1 MEEKIKG
8 TQGLISVSPMLVF
21 LAVYTSSS
29 IIAGDFYAASI
40 IVSFLIACLY
50 SIIIIKNK
58 TIESRFAVLAKGA
71 AKEDIMTM
79 VFIFILAA
87 AFASTAKQMGA
98 IEATVNMTLS
108 MMPIKMMLCGLFIA
122 SCFVSLS
129 IGTSVGTI
137 AALTPIACGIAEKT
151 GQNLP
156 LLIAVIVGGSFFGDN
171 LSVISDTTI
180 MATKTQGCKLKDKFR
195 YNLKIALPAAIISLV
210 LYLIAGREVVGEEV
224 NRNINYQLI
233 IPYIYILVAAF
244 CGMNVMLLL
253 STGTILA
260 GAIGLLYNKLSLTEW
275 SSAMNNGIMGMG
287 ELIIVTLLAGGMIE
301 VMRLTGGLEFLKATL
316 TREIKSKTGAEISIA
331 GLVIVT
337 DFCTANNTIAI
348 LTTGPIAKDISSHY
362 NIDPKRTASI
372 LDTYSCFAQS
382 IIPYGA
388 QLLIAGGLASIN
400 PIEIIPYLYYPFILG
415 TFAFLY
421 IIFNHEK

>member
-316 TREIKSKTGAEISIA
+316 TRKIKSKTGAEISIA
-331 GLVIVT
+331 VLVIVT

>member
-233 IPYIYILVAAF
+233 VPYIYILIAAF

-260 GAIGLLYNKLSLTEW
+260 GVIGLLYNKLSLTEW

-316 TREIKSKTGAEISIA
+316 TRKIKSKTGAEISIA

>member
-1 MEEKIKG
+1 MEGKIKG
-8 TQGLISVSPMLVF
+8 TRGFISVSPMLVF

-50 SIIIIKNK
+50 SMFIIKDMN
-58 TIESRFAVLAKGA
+58 IESRFAVLAKGA

-79 VFIFILAA
+79 VLIFILAG

-98 IEATVNMTLS
+98 IDATVNMTLS
-108 MMPIKMMLCGLFIA
+108 FMPIKMMLCGLFIA

-156 LLIAVIVGGSFFGDN
+156 LLIAVIVGGAYFGDN
-171 LSVISDTTI
+171 LSFISDTTI
-180 MATKTQGCKLKDKFR
+180 MAAKTQGCKLKDKFQ
-195 YNLKIALPAAIISLV
+195 YNLKIALPAAVITFI
-210 LYLIAGREVVGEEV
+210 LYLIAGTNGTETEINGET
-224 NRNINYQLI
+224 NYLLI
-233 IPYIYILVAAF
+233 IPYIYILVAAI
-244 CGMNVMLLL
+244 CGLNVMLLL

-260 GAIGLLYNKLSLTEW
+260 GAMGLFLNKLSLTEW

-301 VMRLTGGLEFLKATL
+301 VMRETGGMEFLKTTL
-316 TREIKSKTGAEISIA
+316 TSKIKNKTGAEISIA
-331 GLVIVT
+331 GLVVLT

-348 LTTGPIAKDISSHY
+348 LTTGPLAKEISSHY
-362 NIDPKRTASI
+362 KIDPRRTASI
-372 LDTYSCFAQS
+372 LDTFSCFAQS

-388 QLLIAGGLASIN
+388 QLLIAGGLACVN
-400 PIEIIPYLYYPFILG
+400 PMEIIPYLYYPFVLG
-415 TFAFLY
+415 IVALLY
-421 IIFNHEK
+421 IIFKHEK

>member
-1 MEEKIKG
+1 MENKITGKK
-8 TQGLISVSPMLVF
+8 GLISVSPMLVF
-21 LAVYTSSS
+21 LVVYASSS

-50 SIIIIKNK
+50 SIFIVKEK
-58 TIESRFAVLAKGA
+58 TTESRFAVLARGA

-98 IEATVNMTLS
+98 IEATVNLTLS
-108 MMPIKMMLCGLFIA
+108 LIPIKMMLCGLFIA
-122 SCFVSLS
+122 SCFVSFS

-151 GQNLP
+151 GESIP
-156 LLIAVIVGGSFFGDN
+156 LLIAVIVGGAYFGDN
-171 LSVISDTTI
+171 LSFISDTTI
-180 MATKTQGCKLKDKFR
+180 MATKTQGCQLKDKFR
-195 YNLKIALPAAIISLV
+195 YNLKIALPAAVLTII
-210 LYLIAGREVVGEEV
+210 LYLIVGTEVAGEEL
-224 NRNINYQLI
+224 IKDIDYLLI
-233 IPYIYILVAAF
+233 IPYLYIIVAAI

-253 STGTILA
+253 ASGTILA
-260 GAIGLLYNKLSLTEW
+260 GAMGLFLNKLSVLEW

-301 VMRLTGGLEFLKATL
+301 VMRETGGMEFLKTTL
-316 TREIKSKTGAEISIA
+316 TNKIKSKTGAEISIA
-331 GLVIVT
+331 GLVILT

-348 LTTGPIAKDISSHY
+348 LTTGPLAKEISTVY
-362 NIDPKRTASI
+362 KIDPRRTASI
-372 LDTYSCFAQS
+372 LDTFSCFAQS

-388 QLLIAGGLASIN
+388 QLLIAGGLAHIN
-400 PIEIIPYLYYPFILG
+400 PLEVIPYLYYPFILG
-415 TFAFLY
+415 IFAFLY
-421 IIFNHEK
+421 IIFKHEE

>member
-195 YNLKIALPAAIISLV
+195 YNLNIALPAAIISLV

-224 NRNINYQLI
+224 NRNIIYQLI

-301 VMRLTGGLEFLKATL
+301 VMKLTGGLEFLKATL
-316 TREIKSKTGAEISIA
+316 TRKIKSKTGAEISIA

-400 PIEIIPYLYYPFILG
+400 PIEIIPYFILG

>member
-301 VMRLTGGLEFLKATL
+301 VMRLTGGLEFLKAAL
-316 TREIKSKTGAEISIA
+316 TRKIKSKTGAEISIA

>member
-1 MEEKIKG
+1 MENKITGKK
-8 TQGLISVSPMLVF
+8 GLISVSPMLVF
-21 LAVYTSSS
+21 LVVYASSS

-50 SIIIIKNK
+50 SIFIVKEK
-58 TIESRFAVLAKGA
+58 TIESRFAVLARGA

-98 IEATVNMTLS
+98 IEATVNLTLS
-108 MMPIKMMLCGLFIA
+108 LIPIKMMLCGLFIA
-122 SCFVSLS
+122 SCFVSFS

-151 GQNLP
+151 GENIP
-156 LLIAVIVGGSFFGDN
+156 LLIAVIVGGAYFGDN
-171 LSVISDTTI
+171 LSFISDTTI
-180 MATKTQGCKLKDKFR
+180 MATKTQGCQLKDKFR
-195 YNLKIALPAAIISLV
+195 YNLKIALPAAVLTII
-210 LYLIAGREVVGEEV
+210 LYLIVGTEVAGEEL
-224 NRNINYQLI
+224 IKDIDYLLI
-233 IPYIYILVAAF
+233 IPYLYIIVAAI

-253 STGTILA
+253 ASGTILA
-260 GAIGLLYNKLSLTEW
+260 GAMGLFLNKLSVLEW

-301 VMRLTGGLEFLKATL
+301 VMRETGGMEFLKTTL
-316 TREIKSKTGAEISIA
+316 TNKIKSKTGAEISIV
-331 GLVIVT
+331 GLVILT

-348 LTTGPIAKDISSHY
+348 LTTGPLAKEISTVY
-362 NIDPKRTASI
+362 KIDPRRTASI
-372 LDTYSCFAQS
+372 LDTFSCFAQS

-388 QLLIAGGLASIN
+388 QLLIAGGLAHIN
-400 PIEIIPYLYYPFILG
+400 PLEVIPYLYYPFILG
-415 TFAFLY
+415 IFAFLY
-421 IIFNHEK
+421 IIFKHEE

>member
-8 TQGLISVSPMLVF
+8 KQGLISVSPMLVF
-21 LAVYTSSS
+21 LAVYSSSS

-50 SIIIIKNK
+50 SLFIIKDK
-58 TIESRFAVLAKGA
+58 DIESRFAILAKGA

-79 VFIFILAA
+79 VFIFILAG
-87 AFASTAKQMGA
+87 AFASTAKQTGA
-98 IEATVNMTLS
+98 IEATVNMTLLF
-108 MMPIKMMLCGLFIA
+108 MPIKMMLCGLFIA

-156 LLIAVIVGGSFFGDN
+156 LLIAVIVGGAYFGDN
-171 LSVISDTTI
+171 LSFISDTTI
-180 MATKTQGCKLKDKFR
+180 MATKTQGCRMKDKFR
-195 YNLKIALPAAIISLV
+195 YNLKIALPAAIITFI
-210 LYLIAGREVVGEEV
+210 LYLMEGSEVTKVETAQE
-224 NRNINYQLI
+224 INYLLI
-233 IPYIYILVAAF
+233 IPYIYIIVAAL

-253 STGTILA
+253 SSGTLLA
-260 GAIGLLYNKLSLTEW
+260 GAMGLSLDRLSLTEW
-275 SSAMNNGIMGMG
+275 SSAMNSGIMGMG
-287 ELIIVTLLAGGMIE
+287 ELIIVTLLAGGIIE
-301 VMRLTGGLEFLKATL
+301 VMRETGGIEYLKTIL
-316 TREIKSKTGAEISIA
+316 TNKIKSKTSAEISIA
-331 GLVIVT
+331 GLVVLT

-348 LTTGPIAKDISSHY
+348 LTTGPLAKEISLHY
-362 NIDPKRTASI
+362 KIDPRRTASI
-372 LDTYSCFAQS
+372 LDTFSCFAQS

-400 PIEIIPYLYYPFILG
+400 PLEVIPYLYYPFILG
-415 TFAFLY
+415 IFAFLY
-421 IIFNHEK
+421 IIFKHEK

>member
-8 TQGLISVSPMLVF
+8 KQGLISVSPMLVF
-21 LAVYTSSS
+21 LAVYSSSS

-50 SIIIIKNK
+50 SLFIIKDK
-58 TIESRFAVLAKGA
+58 DIESRFAILAKGA

-79 VFIFILAA
+79 VFIFILAG
-87 AFASTAKQMGA
+87 AFASTAKQTGA
-98 IEATVNMTLS
+98 IEATVNMTLLF
-108 MMPIKMMLCGLFIA
+108 MPIKMMLCGLFIA

-156 LLIAVIVGGSFFGDN
+156 LLIAVIVGGAYFGDN
-171 LSVISDTTI
+171 LSFISDTTI
-180 MATKTQGCKLKDKFR
+180 MATKTQGCRMKDKFR
-195 YNLKIALPAAIISLV
+195 YNLKIALPAAIITFI
-210 LYLIAGREVVGEEV
+210 LYLMEGSEVSKVEIAQE
-224 NRNINYQLI
+224 INYLLI
-233 IPYIYILVAAF
+233 IPYIYIIVAAL

-253 STGTILA
+253 SSGTILA
-260 GAIGLLYNKLSLTEW
+260 GAMGLSLDRLSLTEW
-275 SSAMNNGIMGMG
+275 SSAMNSGIMGMG
-287 ELIIVTLLAGGMIE
+287 ELIIVTLLAGGIIE
-301 VMRLTGGLEFLKATL
+301 VMRETGGIEYLKTIL
-316 TREIKSKTGAEISIA
+316 TQKIKSRTGAEISIA
-331 GLVIVT
+331 GLVVLT

-348 LTTGPIAKDISSHY
+348 LTTGPLAKEISLHY
-362 NIDPKRTASI
+362 KIDPRRTASI
-372 LDTYSCFAQS
+372 LDTFSCFAQS

-400 PIEIIPYLYYPFILG
+400 PLEVIPYLYYPFILG
-415 TFAFLY
+415 LYAFLY
-421 IIFNHEK
+421 IFFKHEK

>member
-8 TQGLISVSPMLVF
+8 KQGLISVSPMLVF

-316 TREIKSKTGAEISIA
+316 TRKIKSKTGAEISIA

>member
-316 TREIKSKTGAEISIA
+316 TRKIKSKTGAEISIA

>member
-224 NRNINYQLI
+224 NRNINYQLM

-316 TREIKSKTGAEISIA
+316 TRKIKSKTGAEISIA

>member
-1 MEEKIKG
+1 MENKITGKK
-8 TQGLISVSPMLVF
+8 GLISVSPMLVF
-21 LAVYTSSS
+21 LVVYASSS

-50 SIIIIKNK
+50 SIFIVKEK
-58 TIESRFAVLAKGA
+58 TIESRFAVLARGA

-98 IEATVNMTLS
+98 IEATVNLTLS
-108 MMPIKMMLCGLFIA
+108 LIPIKMMLCGLFIA
-122 SCFVSLS
+122 SCFVSFS

-151 GQNLP
+151 GESIP
-156 LLIAVIVGGSFFGDN
+156 LLIAVIVGGAYFGDN
-171 LSVISDTTI
+171 LSFISDTTI
-180 MATKTQGCKLKDKFR
+180 MATKTQGCQLKDKFR
-195 YNLKIALPAAIISLV
+195 YNLKIALPAAVLTII
-210 LYLIAGREVVGEEV
+210 LYLIVGTEVAGEEL
-224 NRNINYQLI
+224 IKDIDYLLI
-233 IPYIYILVAAF
+233 IPYLYIIVAAI

-253 STGTILA
+253 ASGTILA
-260 GAIGLLYNKLSLTEW
+260 GAMGLFLNKLSVLEW

-301 VMRLTGGLEFLKATL
+301 VMRETGGMEFLKTTL
-316 TREIKSKTGAEISIA
+316 TNKIKSKTGAEISIA
-331 GLVIVT
+331 GLVILT

-348 LTTGPIAKDISSHY
+348 LTTGPLAKEISTVY
-362 NIDPKRTASI
+362 KIDPRRTASI
-372 LDTYSCFAQS
+372 LDTFSCFAQS

-388 QLLIAGGLASIN
+388 QLLIAGGLAHIN
-400 PIEIIPYLYYPFILG
+400 PLEVIPYLYYPFILG
-415 TFAFLY
+415 IFAFLY
-421 IIFNHEK
+421 IIFKHEE

>member
-260 GAIGLLYNKLSLTEW
+260 GVIGLLYNKLSLTEW

-316 TREIKSKTGAEISIA
+316 TRKIKSKTGAEISIA

>member
-156 LLIAVIVGGSFFGDN
+156 LLIAVIVGCSFFGDK

-260 GAIGLLYNKLSLTEW
+260 GVIGLLYNKLSLTEW

-316 TREIKSKTGAEISIA
+316 TRKIKSKTGAEISIA